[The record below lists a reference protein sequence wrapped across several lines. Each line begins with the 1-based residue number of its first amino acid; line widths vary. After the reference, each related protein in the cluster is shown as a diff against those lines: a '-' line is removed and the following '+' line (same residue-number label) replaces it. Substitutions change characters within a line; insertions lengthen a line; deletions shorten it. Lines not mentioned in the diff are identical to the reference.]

1 MPANAYRCP
10 PERLLT
16 GASLGNLELFLKLT
30 PESDVAALWSALDTQ
45 IYCGRWLTQIYVA
58 GERAGAV
65 ETIHAPAYQGTTYG
79 GGGLVIR
86 KRAFLPFRESM
97 LQIAYLTVTL
107 ENPTAAPIDA
117 AIMCDVHYPAF
128 VWPGVYK
135 VPDIGQRNKR
145 VEHVERDGAVISSTI
160 GRDHE
165 VRVFGADVPPASTHL
180 NDRGLNQAYS
190 VRVPARST
198 RTVALRMAISN
209 LGQQSALRTF
219 DDAPSAADSLA
230 ETEASYERV
239 HRTGFV
245 RTPDAAINRAIDWA
259 KVNTIRVQQ
268 RYPSGF
274 GFTNDPPQDVVVVR
288 DAAWYVM
295 GSDYLTPGFSREM
308 LILVKRYGVEP
319 GGKITEFINACDIP
333 PRKSDYGLNIN
344 DDTPLMVS
352 AVYHHFAVT
361 HDRAALDLLWP
372 MARDA
377 TEWILSQRRDGLV
390 FATSQE
396 ANVWGIAGWRNIIP
410 QGQISGAVT
419 EINAECVYA
428 LRLAARLAR
437 YLGLDADA
445 DRYSKA
451 GDDLRVAVNTRLV
464 SEKTGL
470 YLLNIDPDGTR
481 HHSVTGDQIFPV
493 MFGVAD
499 DELKRKILDRL
510 HSPEFWTPY
519 GVRTVSNL
527 EDGYDPD
534 HGVHLLGGVWPN
546 LTAWVGYSGKGYS
559 ARRLVTAMRNIWKIS
574 EVENPKAYYNVVP
587 GEFPERLSGETFKS
601 RGMAMSPWMPPTYVW
616 LAYEGLLGFEPSIAG
631 LHVNPHI
638 PDDWSWVG
646 ARDVPVMNGKL
657 SLFYYRRRL
666 YATMPVGSKSKTSVY
681 EEDVSRYIECD
692 APFSVA
698 MREGDSAV
706 VFVGT
711 DTAGTFTLRI
721 KPPLVSGEQ
730 QHTIELRDGGS
741 KLFDLGAVAK
751 RGVDRKVGV

>member
-1 MPANAYRCP
+1 MPANAYRVP

-30 PESDVAALWSALDTQ
+30 PESDVAALWSAIDTQ
-45 IYCGRWLTQIYVA
+45 FYCGRWLTQIYVA
-58 GERAGAV
+58 GERAVAV
-65 ETIHAPAYQGTTYG
+65 ETIHAPAYQGTSYA

-86 KRAFLPFRESM
+86 KRAFLPFRETM
-97 LQIAYLTVTL
+97 LQIAYMTVTM
-107 ENPTAAPIDA
+107 ENPTGAAIDA

-145 VEHVERDGAVISSTI
+145 VENAERDGAVISSTI
-160 GRDHE
+160 GRENE
-165 VRVFGADVPPASTHL
+165 VRVFGANVLTASTHL

-190 VRVPARST
+190 VKVPARET
-198 RTVALRMAISN
+198 RTVAMRMAISN
-209 LGQQSALRTF
+209 LGREAALKIF
-219 DDAPSAADSLA
+219 DDAPSAADTLA

-239 HRTGFV
+239 HRTGYI

-259 KVNTIRVQQ
+259 KINTIRVQQ

-295 GSDYLTPGFSREM
+295 GSDYLTPDFSREM
-308 LILVKRYGVEP
+308 LLLVKRYGVEP
-319 GGKITEFINACDIP
+319 GGKITEFINACEIP

-344 DDTPLMVS
+344 DDTPLVVS

-361 HDRAALDLLWP
+361 RDRAALDLLWP

-377 TEWILSQRRDGLV
+377 AEWILSQRRDGLV

-437 YLGLDADA
+437 FLGLDSDA
-445 DRYSKA
+445 DRFSKA
-451 GDDLRVAVNTRLV
+451 GDELRKAVNTRLI

-499 DELKRKILDRL
+499 DELKHKILDRL

-559 ARRLVTAMRNIWKIS
+559 ARRLITAMRNIWKIS

-616 LAYEGLLGFEPSIAG
+616 LAYEGLLGFEPSLTG
-631 LHVNPHI
+631 LHINPHI

-657 SLFYYRRRL
+657 SMFYYRRRL
-666 YATMPVGSKSKTSVY
+666 HATVPVGSKSKTVVY

-698 MREGDSAV
+698 MSEARSAV
-706 VFVGT
+706 VFVAT
-711 DTAGTFTLRI
+711 DIAGTFTLRI
-721 KPPLVSGEQ
+721 MPPLVAAEQ
-730 QHTIELRDGGS
+730 THTIVLRDGGS
-741 KLFDLGAVAK
+741 KFFDLGVVAK
-751 RGVDRKVGV
+751 RGADRKVGV

>member
-1 MPANAYRCP
+1 VPANAYRCP

-16 GASLGNLELFLKLT
+16 GASLGNLEMFLKLT

-45 IYCGRWLTQIYVA
+45 IYCGRWLAQIYVA
-58 GERAGAV
+58 GERASAV
-65 ETIHAPAYQGTTYG
+65 ETIHAPAYQETAYR
-79 GGGLVIR
+79 GGGLNIR
-86 KRAFLPFRESM
+86 KRTFLPFRESM
-97 LQIAYLTVTL
+97 LQIAYMTISM
-107 ENPTAAPIDA
+107 ENPTTAPIDA
-117 AIMCDVHYPAF
+117 AIICDVHYPAF

-135 VPDIGQRNKR
+135 VPDITQRNKR
-145 VEHVERDGAVISSTI
+145 VENVERNGAVVSSTA
-160 GRDHE
+160 GRETE
-165 VRVFGADVPPASTHL
+165 VRVFGADVAPVSTNL

-190 VRVPARST
+190 ATVPARST
-198 RTVALRMAISN
+198 RTIAMRMAISN
-209 LGQQSALRTF
+209 VGAEAALRLF
-219 DDAPSAADSLA
+219 EDAPSAAAALV

-239 HRTGFV
+239 HRTGYV

-259 KVNTIRVQQ
+259 KINSIRVQQ
-268 RYPSGF
+268 RYPAGF

-308 LILVKRYGVEP
+308 LLLVKRYGVEP
-319 GGKITEFINACDIP
+319 GGKITEFMNACEIP

-344 DDTPLMVS
+344 DDTPLVVS

-361 HDRAALDLLWP
+361 HDRSALDLLWP

-390 FATSQE
+390 YATSQE

-419 EINAECVYA
+419 EINSECVYA

-437 YLGLDADA
+437 FLGFGADA

-451 GDDLRVAVNTRLV
+451 GDDLRAAVNTRLI

-499 DELKRKILDRL
+499 DDLKRKILDRL
-510 HSPEFWTPY
+510 YSPEFWTPY

-559 ARRLVTAMRNIWKIS
+559 TRRLVTAMRNIWKIS

-616 LAYEGLLGFEPSIAG
+616 LAYEGLLGLEPSLAG
-631 LHVNPHI
+631 LRINPHL
-638 PDDWSWVG
+638 PDDWSWV
-646 ARDVPVMNGKL
+646 AASDVPVMNGKL
-657 SLFYYRRRL
+657 SFFYYRRRL
-666 YATMPVGSKSKTSVY
+666 HATMPVGSKSKTVIY
-681 EEDVSRYIECD
+681 DEDVSRFIECD

-698 MREGDSAV
+698 LREGDAGV
-706 VFVGT
+706 VFVAT
-711 DTAGTFTLRI
+711 DTAGTFSLRI
-721 KPPLVSGEQ
+721 KPPLVAAEEK
-730 QHTIELRDGGS
+730 HTVVLRDGSS
-741 KLFDLGAVAK
+741 KLFDLRAIAK
-751 RGVDRKVGV
+751 RGAHGKVSV